1 MAQNEK
7 NFGMDNNDDKKK
19 TMPRSSKGK
28 RRNNNNKQRP
38 SKSTGSTRDTS
49 NINDPQWYVPSDQIL
64 QDVANI
70 SYNLPLGL
78 KTGNEA
84 GYTIAESKFTGYKTA
99 DRIPGIATMYVTPTF
114 GISTDETSAMNIAAV
129 NLYAAI
135 RRANSGAKN
144 YDAPDLMQSLIG
156 VAQAYSA
163 VSWLIRLYGYSTTF
177 SSMNRYIPRALVT
190 ANGVN
195 FDSIAANLNDFRT
208 QINLLILQLNAIHV
222 PAGIPIFERSFMI
235 YSKAF
240 SDSDTPQ
247 AQIYQYAPKGFYM
260 RSDTT
265 GELKFTRTPY
275 AQTGTLT
282 DYSELIIYVRN
293 MINSLLYS
301 EDVGTISGDILKA
314 FGESGL
320 YTVPMIPENYSV
332 IPSLSDEIR
341 SQFENAV
348 IFNTDDEKSSFSITQ
363 DVDRGFLKTNYN
375 VVTISSE
382 PGQVVGKFVNF
393 HKTDITPAD
402 TMVATRLIP
411 TTHSVFNADSEW
423 KVTIESIGSE
433 LISGFA
439 VTTLATKSNGQ
450 SHFINEPFSTSV
462 IIFNNTRFN
471 ISRTGYDAA
480 QIISAASAFDW
491 FPELRLYIQTKN
503 VADGAAPT
511 EALYYLGSVLD
522 YDRGVYIDAYRLAL
536 MNDTAIFGLFGVPRN

>member
-7 NFGMDNNDDKKK
+7 NFDMNDKDEKKK
-19 TMPRSSKGK
+19 STPRSSKGK
-28 RRNNNNKQRP
+28 KRNYKPRP
-38 SKSTGSTRDTS
+38 SRTTGIPHDTG

-84 GYTIAESKFTGYKTA
+84 GYTISGSKFTGYTTA

-144 YDAPDLMQSLIG
+144 YDAPDLMQSLIA
-156 VAQAYSA
+156 VSQAYSA

-247 AQIYQYAPKGFYM
+247 AQIYQYAPKGFYV
-260 RSDTT
+260 RNDAT
-265 GELKFTRTPY
+265 GELTFTRTPY
-275 AQTGTLT
+275 AQTGDLT
-282 DYSELIIYVRN
+282 DYPELIVYVRN
-293 MINSLLYS
+293 MINALLYS

-348 IFNTDDEKSSFSITQ
+348 IFATDDEKSSFSITQ

-375 VVTISSE
+375 VVTIGSE

-411 TTHSVFNADSEW
+411 TTHSEFTSDNKW

-439 VTTLATKSNGQ
+439 VTTLATNSNGQ
-450 SHFINEPFSTSV
+450 SVFINEPFSTSV
-462 IIFNNTRFN
+462 IVFNNTKFN
-471 ISRTGYDAA
+471 ISRTGFDAV
-480 QIISAASAFDW
+480 QIIGAASAFDW
-491 FPELRLYIQTKN
+491 FPELRLYIQVKD
-503 VADGAAPT
+503 VAAGAAPT
-511 EALYYLGSVLD
+511 EALNYLGSVID

-536 MNDTAIFGLFGVPRN
+536 MNDTAVFGLFGVPRN